1 MTQKVTSWK
10 QLDDDVDQML
20 TWNLCEPH
28 SSCMLRSLD
37 VDTAAAVAGHVQRRN
52 DHSSVLFY
60 RQYCIQF
67 SCHDQLINK
76 LLYLAACTILSVATN
91 ICTQKL
97 KVNSFQYNLQSS
109 EKELKV
115 MVKTFDFFYRFYSLK
130 LLGRTVICAESSHPT
145 TQRKR
150 PLDPKR
156 KILRTKEIGES
167 GHLRVTGK
175 MAKTG
180 QNSVQKCGG
189 MVF

>member
-1 MTQKVTSWK
+1 
-10 QLDDDVDQML
+10 
-20 TWNLCEPH
+20 
-28 SSCMLRSLD
+28 
-37 VDTAAAVAGHVQRRN
+37 
-52 DHSSVLFY
+52 
-60 RQYCIQF
+60 
-67 SCHDQLINK
+67 
-76 LLYLAACTILSVATN
+76 
-91 ICTQKL
+91 
-97 KVNSFQYNLQSS
+97 
-109 EKELKV
+109 